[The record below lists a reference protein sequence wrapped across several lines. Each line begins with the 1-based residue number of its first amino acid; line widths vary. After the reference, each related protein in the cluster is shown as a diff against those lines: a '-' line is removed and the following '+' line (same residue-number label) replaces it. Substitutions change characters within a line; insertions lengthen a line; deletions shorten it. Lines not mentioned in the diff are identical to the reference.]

1 MISKKHIPT
10 IYFILGFGFF
20 MFTRMSKLVP
30 SIDIAILIAPILIL
44 RFIRSLPAKRGI
56 WLSLLGFILSMNIA
70 LWGLF
75 EFDNHWMTIFYS
87 LIRSTI
93 LALIWFLPFMLDRMI
108 YPAFKGKGPWT
119 TLIFPTIT
127 TAIFFLSSLDGPF
140 DDGSGTLSSF
150 GYSYGSMA
158 FMQVRSVFGIWILV
172 FVHSWLFSIVNY
184 FWEYQFKWK
193 KIKKPAIIYP
203 AVLLSIFCFGLLKNS
218 SLINVESEKVKI
230 AALVLTPEN
239 GEAVPMSR
247 IFESKSSSPYL
258 PGISRIEGMTKKAV
272 AGGAKIL
279 SFQEFAMVIQQ
290 EDELRLR
297 EDYQRIARE
306 NNTYLSITYAFFGK
320 NEKGENKHLF
330 IDGDGVILLDYTKR
344 YLLGMGPFGETGVF
358 KKGPEII
365 QSVETPY
372 GRIGISICRD
382 MSFPTFM
389 KQAAKAGVDIML
401 SPSYDWPKSPSAWYL
416 TSTIENGFSFVR
428 PTYNG
433 YSYAADYHGN
443 ELAHMDSDLSEDGIM
458 YADIPVRGIT
468 VPYPILGDILGW
480 ISLLAMT
487 LLLVLVLLKKKHGT
501 PAKIELNNNK
511 F

>member
-1 MISKKHIPT
+1 MIFKKHLPT

-30 SIDIAILIAPILIL
+30 FVDIAILIAPILIL
-44 RFIRSLPAKRGI
+44 RFLRTQPVKKGI

-75 EFDNHWMTIFYS
+75 EFDDKSMTIVFG
-87 LIRSTI
+87 LIRSSV
-93 LALIWFLPFMLDRMI
+93 LAIIWFLPFMFDRMI
-108 YPAFKGKGPWT
+108 YPAFRDKGPLS

-127 TAIFFLSSLDGPF
+127 TGIFFLSSLEGPF

-150 GYSYGSMA
+150 GYSYGTMA
-158 FMQVRSVFGIWILV
+158 FMQVRSLFGIWILV

-184 FWEYQFKWK
+184 FWEHHFKWK
-193 KIKKPAIIYP
+193 EIKIPAIIYP
-203 AVLLSIFCFGLLKNS
+203 AVLISIFCFGWLKS
-218 SLINVESEKVKI
+218 SPPLNPESDTVKI
-230 AALVLTPEN
+230 AALVLIPED

-247 IFESKSSSPYL
+247 IFDSKTTSIYEAS
-258 PGISRIEGMTKKAV
+258 ISRIEGMTKKAV
-272 AGGAKIL
+272 EGGAKIV
-279 SFQEFAMVIQQ
+279 SFQEYAMIIHQ
-290 EDELRLR
+290 EDEHRLR
-297 EDYQRIARE
+297 EDYQQIARE
-306 NNTYLSITYAFFGK
+306 NNTYLSITYAYFAE

-330 IDGDGVILLDYTKR
+330 INGNGEILLDYTKR
-344 YLLGMGPFGETGVF
+344 YLLGLGPFGEAGVF
-358 KKGPEII
+358 RKGPEII

-382 MSFPTFM
+382 MSFPSFM
-389 KQAAKAGVDIML
+389 RQAAKAHVDIML

-443 ELAHMDSDLSEDGIM
+443 ELAHMEADLSEDGIM
-458 YADIPVRGIT
+458 YADIPVMGIK
-468 VPYPILGDILGW
+468 VPYTILGNLLGW
-480 ISLLAMT
+480 ISLLALAM
-487 LLLVLVLLKKKHGT
+487 LLVQVLLR
-501 PAKIELNNNK
+501 NK
-511 F
+511 AFKN